1 MIIKV
6 CGMKEAEN
14 IRQLAGLE
22 VDYMG
27 FIFYSGSKRFAG
39 SLDKDA
45 LRSLPGSIK
54 KTGVFVNEDI
64 DIVLDKVIS
73 YQLDAVQLHGNES
86 PEYCETLQKLFD
98 RVKTERRV
106 ELIKAFGIF
115 SGFDF
120 ADIQAYTGKVAYF
133 LFDTKTTDHGGS
145 GMAFDWSILKEYT
158 SPTPYFLSGGLS
170 PENIS
175 SISSITDERLY
186 GVDLNSKFEIEPG
199 IKDIGKLKLAFQLIQ
214 GQKIPH

>member
-39 SLDKDA
+39 SLDRDTLA
-45 LRSLPGSIK
+45 SLPRSIK
-54 KTGVFVNEDI
+54 KTGVFVDEDMDVI
-64 DIVLDKVIS
+64 IDKVIS
-73 YQLDAVQLHGNES
+73 FQLDAVQLHGNES

-98 RVKTERRV
+98 RVKAERRV

-115 SGFDF
+115 SGFNF
-120 ADIQAYTGKVAYF
+120 ADIRAYTGKVAYF

-145 GMAFDWSILKEYT
+145 GMAFDWSVLKEYT

-199 IKDIGKLKLAFQLIQ
+199 IKDIGKLKLAFQLIK
-214 GQKIPH
+214 GQKIPQ